1 MKFCFYL
8 DNHLKITII
17 IFLYLKFYFSPE
29 IFAWNLYQ
37 RYDIGLFLLH
47 KDWLLDLKYYL
58 FKDPRNI
65 IWLFTLR
72 DIVQL
77 LWCYKY
83 LFCTFWKALISCRK
97 NRNKIIMIINSLTN
111 NNNCMLKEMQPYLR
125 GILLNF
131 CWNFDRWQI
140 FLRKLQLRVIYVSR
154 LKLTAANLEAMA
166 WLR

>member
-1 MKFCFYL
+1 MV
-8 DNHLKITII
+8 
-17 IFLYLKFYFSPE
+17 
-29 IFAWNLYQ
+29 WNVYQ

-83 LFCTFWKALISCRK
+83 LFCTFWKALLSCRK
-97 NRNKIIMIINSLTN
+97 NRNKIVLIINSLTIIIVCWRKCN
-111 NNNCMLKEMQPYLR
+111 HIWEGSCWIFV
-125 GILLNF
+125 GTTTADNF
-131 CWNFDRWQI
+131 FWENYNFGSYMFRCWSWR
-140 FLRKLQLRVIYVSR
+140 SR
-154 LKLTAANLEAMA
+154 I
-166 WLR
+166 

>member
-1 MKFCFYL
+1 MV
-8 DNHLKITII
+8 
-17 IFLYLKFYFSPE
+17 
-29 IFAWNLYQ
+29 WNVYQ

-83 LFCTFWKALISCRK
+83 LFCTF
-97 NRNKIIMIINSLTN
+97 
-111 NNNCMLKEMQPYLR
+111 
-125 GILLNF
+125 
-131 CWNFDRWQI
+131 
-140 FLRKLQLRVIYVSR
+140 
-154 LKLTAANLEAMA
+154 
-166 WLR
+166 